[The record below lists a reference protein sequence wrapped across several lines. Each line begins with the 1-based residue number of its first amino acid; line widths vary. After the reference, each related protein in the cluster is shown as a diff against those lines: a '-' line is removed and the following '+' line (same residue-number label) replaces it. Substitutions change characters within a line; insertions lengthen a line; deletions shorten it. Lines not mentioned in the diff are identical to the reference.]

1 VYSASR
7 RVEEITMH
15 AIEEVIAATR
25 RLSHRER
32 RATAR
37 LLAAR
42 ANPRTEYGAWKTALG
57 AALVATIAIER
68 GEPIRE
74 PHPIDE
80 LRAST
85 ARLSPATREEIATA
99 FADRAD
105 LSTNVGRWFARV
117 GECLAGPRR
126 VANDDQ

>member
-1 VYSASR
+1 
-7 RVEEITMH
+7 VEEITMH
-15 AIEEVIAATR
+15 AIDEIVAAAR

-37 LLAAR
+37 LLAAG
-42 ANPRTEYGAWKTALG
+42 ANPRTEYGAWKMALG
-57 AALVATIAIER
+57 AALVATIAIDR
-68 GEPIRE
+68 REPIPD

-85 ARLSPATREEIATA
+85 ARLSPTTREEIATA
-99 FADRAD
+99 FTDRAD

-126 VANDDQ
+126 VDSDEL